1 MKKTLLLFS
10 VAMVIFLGDV
20 FAQGSTTASMRGRI
34 TDANGEGLPGAT
46 VRATHTPTGSEWG
59 NVTDLDGY
67 FRLPNMN
74 VGGPYT
80 VSVSYIG
87 FETIERNNIF
97 LTLGQT
103 FKLNETLRENVTEL
117 EAIVVSANQGEI
129 IDGNRTGAST
139 FIGKE
144 TIEGL
149 PTVGRSIGD
158 FVRLTPQ
165 AQISEGNDGL
175 SLSIGGQN
183 NRYNAIYIDG
193 AVSNDVFGLAGSGT
207 NGGQTGVTP
216 ISLDAI
222 EQFNVS
228 IAPFDVRQSG
238 FAGGSVSAVTRSGS
252 NEVEG
257 SAYFYTQNEKMA
269 GVTPQEDGEDLEE
282 TRLPDFTSQ
291 TYGFR
296 VGGPIIKNKL
306 FFFANAE
313 LQRDEIPQPFE
324 FSRYDGNATL
334 EDVNRLI
341 SHLGTLG
348 YDPGTYT
355 DNTTFL
361 DSDKFLI
368 KLDWNVN
375 DNHKVSIRHSY
386 TEARNLEA
394 RNSSNSGLR
403 FQNGSEFFN
412 STTNTTAL
420 ELKSTI
426 GANMSNH
433 LTVGATIVRDD
444 RDPYD
449 TSNDGPSIP
458 FPAVFIDDGRGGFQ
472 FGSETFSTAN
482 LLDQDVITI
491 TNNFE
496 YYKGKHTFLAG
507 FNAEFYTVTNLFIPF
522 NYGDYGWERSTPI
535 NTAGDAD
542 GGSNLNDFIAGEA
555 ADDYIRSFSLR
566 DNITGD
572 GTASGVEF
580 GGALFGFYVQD
591 EFQAMD
597 NLKLT
602 FGIRGDIQSFDD
614 TPVNTTFNNE
624 TLPLISAQGYDL
636 GGAQTG
642 QFIKSQFYFSPR
654 FGFNWDVNND
664 QRTQV
669 RGGWGIFTSRIP
681 LVWPGGAFNN
691 NGVNR
696 GTVLDFQLADDARR
710 LRDWDDQPVGGG
722 PDGDGLDASGNVI
735 TQIDPNSVS
744 PSGDIDLFVE
754 DFKIPQ
760 VWKANLAVDQK
771 IGSTGL
777 IGTVEGLFTKTI
789 NQVYYQNVNLRADPV
804 GFLEGTPDDRPIFN
818 RRDEVDD
825 TYGRI
830 ILASNNDQGYA
841 YNVTASLTKPME
853 NGLAA
858 NFSYSY
864 GDAFSVYD
872 GTSSQNSSQW
882 RGIYTVDG
890 RNTFNEAWRSDF
902 SQAHRLLASV
912 TFRKEYAGFLG
923 SQITLLYEG
932 RSGNTYSYIYGGG
945 QNIQNE
951 DSRNRA
957 LVYIP
962 ANESEIVLVDGAN
975 GLSSAEQWTAL
986 NSFIENDPYLSE
998 NRGQYAERNTNR
1010 TPFENVIDLKFLQ
1023 DFYLETGN
1031 GKRNT
1036 IQLSLDI
1043 FNFTNFISSSWGKR
1057 YRVQRGVE
1065 LLEFEG
1071 FQDGTNIPTYSFQ
1084 PFNDLEPN
1092 EANFGNFDDAGLFSA
1107 RWRMQFGIRY
1117 IFN

>member
-1 MKKTLLLFS
+1 MKKVLLLFS
-10 VAMVIFLGDV
+10 IVTVLALGEAL
-20 FAQGSTTASMRGRI
+20 AQGSTTASMRGRI
-34 TDANGEGLPGAT
+34 TDDNGAGLPGAT
-46 VRATHTPTGSEWG
+46 VRATHTPTGTEWG
-59 NVTDLDGY
+59 NVTDLNGY

-74 VGGPYT
+74 VGGPYKI
-80 VSVSYIG
+80 SVSFIG
-87 FETIERNNIF
+87 FETIERENIY

-103 FKLNETLRENVTEL
+103 FNLNERLSEDVTEL
-117 EAIVVSANQGEI
+117 EAVIVSASQGEI

-139 FIGKE
+139 FISKE
-144 TIEGL
+144 TIESL

-165 AQISEGNDGL
+165 AQVTEGNDGL

-238 FAGGSVSAVTRSGS
+238 FSGGSVSAVTRSGS
-252 NEVEG
+252 NEIEG
-257 SAYFYTQNEKMA
+257 SIYFLTQNEKLA
-269 GVTPQEDGEDLEE
+269 GVTPQEKDEDLEE
-282 TRLPDFTSQ
+282 LRLPDFSSQ

-296 VGGPIIKNKL
+296 VGGPLIKNKL
-306 FFFANAE
+306 FFFLNAE
-313 LQRDEIPQPFE
+313 SQRDEIPQPFQFAE
-324 FSRYDGNATL
+324 YTGDASQS
-334 EDVNRLI
+334 DVDRLVTFLNGI
-341 SHLGTLG
+341 G

-368 KLDWNVN
+368 KLDWNAS

-394 RNSSNSGLR
+394 RSSSASGLR

-420 ELKSTI
+420 ELKSNL
-426 GANMSNH
+426 GSNMANH
-433 LTVGATIVRDD
+433 LSIGATIVRDD

-449 TSNDGPSIP
+449 TSNDGPAVP

-482 LLDQDVITI
+482 LLEQDVITI
-491 TNNFE
+491 TDNLE

-507 FNAEFYTVTNLFIPF
+507 FNAELYTITNLFIPF
-522 NYGDYGWERSTPI
+522 NYGDYGWERNTPI
-535 NTAGDAD
+535 GA
-542 GGSNLNDFIAGEA
+542 SNLDDFINGEP

-566 DNITGD
+566 DNVTGD
-572 GTASGVEF
+572 GSIAGVKF
-580 GGALFGFYVQD
+580 KGALFGFYVQD
-591 EFQAMD
+591 EYQALD

-602 FGIRGDIQSFDD
+602 FGLRGDIQSFDD
-614 TPVNTTFNNE
+614 TPENREFNSE
-624 TLPLISAQGYDL
+624 TIPLITEAGYDL
-636 GGAQTG
+636 KGARTG
-642 QFIKSQFYFSPR
+642 QFIKPQFYFSPR
-654 FGFNWDVNND
+654 IGFNYDVFND
-664 QRTQV
+664 QKTQI

-681 LVWPGGAFNN
+681 LVWPGGSFNN

-696 GTVLDFQLADDARR
+696 GTTLDFLLNDDALR
-710 LRDWDDQPVGGG
+710 LRDWDDQPVGV
-722 PDGDGLDASGNVI
+722 DGDGNVL
-735 TQIDPNSVS
+735 TSIDPNNIS
-744 PSGDIDLFVE
+744 PSGDIDLFAE

-760 VWKANLAVDQK
+760 VWKANIGFDQK
-771 IGSTGL
+771 LPVGGL
-777 IGTVEGLFTKTI
+777 IATVEGLFTKTI
-789 NQVYYQNVNLRADPV
+789 NQVYYQNVNLKRTPV
-804 GFLEGTPDDRPIFN
+804 GFLQGTPDDRPLYN
-818 RRDEVDD
+818 RRDPIDGG
-825 TYGRI
+825 YGRI
-830 ILASNNDQGYA
+830 IYGTNNKRGYA
-841 YNVTASLTKPME
+841 YNVSATLTKPLQD
-853 NGLAA
+853 GIAA
-858 NFSYSY
+858 SLSYSY
-864 GDAFSVYD
+864 GDSYSLYD

-882 RGIYTVDG
+882 RGLFTVDG
-890 RNTFNEAWRSDF
+890 RNSFRDVYRSDF
-902 SQAHRLLASV
+902 SQAHRVIASV
-912 TFRKEYAGFLG
+912 TYKKEYAGFMG
-923 SQITLLYEG
+923 SQITLFYEG
-932 RSGNTYSYIYGGG
+932 RSGNPYSYIYGGG

-951 DSRNRA
+951 DSRSRA

-962 ANESEIVLVDGAN
+962 ANASEIVLVDGAN
-975 GLSSAEQWTAL
+975 GMTAAQQWTAL
-986 NSFIENDPYLSE
+986 NSFIEDDPYLSE
-998 NRGQYAERNTNR
+998 NRGSYAERNSNR
-1010 TPFENVIDLKFLQ
+1010 LPFENVVDLKFLQ
-1023 DFYLETGN
+1023 SFFLETAN

-1043 FNFTNFISSSWGKR
+1043 FNFTNFLSSNWGKR
-1057 YRVQRGVE
+1057 YRSQFSGVE

-1084 PFNDLEPN
+1084 PFNDIEPN
-1092 EANFGNFDDAGLFSA
+1092 DANYGNFDDAGLFSA